1 MVQGPTSLTSCPQL
15 GEVLWEGELGN
26 GLQLLLRWRW
36 HFHACIPQGRANR
49 KGTASHSK
57 AKRMCILMASIRG
70 ACHPCGSRDRYGT
83 RRVAGGALVQVRD
96 SPELSKA
103 HAACYILIQSRVQ
116 DRAVNGEIKQCG
128 KEQEPPSNV
137 VLLSPP
143 QRVTPAVLLSG
154 AAWRG
159 KWS

>member
-1 MVQGPTSLTSCPQL
+1 MPAS
-15 GEVLWEGELGN
+15 
-26 GLQLLLRWRW
+26 
-36 HFHACIPQGRANR
+36 FRAGQIEKEQHPIAKQ
-49 KGTASHSK
+49 KGCVYQWPASGVFVT
-57 AKRMCILMASIRG
+57 LVVG
-70 ACHPCGSRDRYGT
+70 GRDRYGT

-103 HAACYILIQSRVQ
+103 HAADYILIQSRVQ

>member
-1 MVQGPTSLTSCPQL
+1 M
-15 GEVLWEGELGN
+15 
-26 GLQLLLRWRW
+26 
-36 HFHACIPQGRANR
+36 
-49 KGTASHSK
+49 
-57 AKRMCILMASIRG
+57 
-70 ACHPCGSRDRYGT
+70 
-83 RRVAGGALVQVRD
+83 QVRD

-103 HAACYILIQSRVQ
+103 HAADYILIQSRVQ